1 MRKLGLLV
9 LMTIIGAW
17 AGIARGRNVY
27 PSQPVRIIIPFPAG
41 STTDTLTRIVADQ
54 LSRKWSKAVVVA
66 NLPGMTLG
74 AQRVTRADPDGYTL
88 LSSPPVAADHQQ
100 AVVPRP

>member
-17 AGIARGRNVY
+17 AGIARGQNVY

-54 LSRKWSKAVVVA
+54 LSRKWSKAVVVE
-66 NLPGMTLG
+66 NVPGMNIG
-74 AQRVTRADPDGYTL
+74 AE
-88 LSSPPVAADHQQ
+88 
-100 AVVPRP
+100 